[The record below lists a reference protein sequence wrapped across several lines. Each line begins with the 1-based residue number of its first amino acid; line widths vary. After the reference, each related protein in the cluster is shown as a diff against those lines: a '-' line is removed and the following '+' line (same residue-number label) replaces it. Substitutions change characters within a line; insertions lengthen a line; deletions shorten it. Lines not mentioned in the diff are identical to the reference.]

1 MARSNNL
8 LMPTMAAEKRL
19 TNKRSPSGSYKV
31 ANLATENVLPFECEI
46 CGKFG
51 IFCHIRHNNYQHKFK
66 DQDSYS
72 KHSLAMRQYLA
83 FVPNQRQ
90 DEIPETIE
98 YTELPSDME
107 DKNVTIPESN
117 ATPIQAEEVRN
128 KHGCE
133 LCDFIPQTSNPY
145 REKKDHQI
153 SIHFK
158 DKIDKI
164 IAKGSRKCPDCSF
177 VGRDNNA
184 VTRHYVSHG
193 SLKKWLKEALST
205 GTWYTSHD
213 SHYTGNPLRP
223 PLNVLPNP
231 QNDQVSVS
239 NEPTMILCS
248 KCGKGF
254 SDERDLKVH
263 MYVHP

>member
-72 KHSLAMRQYLA
+72 KHSLAMNRYLA
-83 FVPNQRQ
+83 FFPNQRHH
-90 DEIPETIE
+90 EIPETIE

-107 DKNVTIPESN
+107 DKNVTIPESTEN
-117 ATPIQAEEVRN
+117 PIQSEEVRN
-128 KHGCE
+128 KLGCE
-133 LCDFIPQTSNPY
+133 LCDFIPQTSNPW

-153 SIHFK
+153 SVHFK
-158 DKIDKI
+158 AKMDKI
-164 IAKGSRKCPDCSF
+164 IPKGTVVCIKVRTASF
-177 VGRDNNA
+177 PRFWKN
-184 VTRHYVSHG
+184 
-193 SLKKWLKEALST
+193 
-205 GTWYTSHD
+205 
-213 SHYTGNPLRP
+213 
-223 PLNVLPNP
+223 
-231 QNDQVSVS
+231 
-239 NEPTMILCS
+239 
-248 KCGKGF
+248 
-254 SDERDLKVH
+254 
-263 MYVHP
+263 HP

>member
-1 MARSNNL
+1 MARSHSM
-8 LMPTMAAEKRL
+8 LMPQMAAEKRL
-19 TNKRSPSGSYKV
+19 TNKRFPTGPYKL
-31 ANLATENVLPFECEI
+31 ANTATENVLPFNCEI

-51 IFCHIRHNNYQHKFK
+51 IFCQIRHNNYQHQHKFK

-72 KHSLAMRQYLA
+72 KHSIAMNQYLA
-83 FVPNQRQ
+83 FFPNQRQ
-90 DEIPETIE
+90 NEIPETIE
-98 YTELPSDME
+98 YTEQISGME
-107 DKNVTIPESN
+107 DKNLTIPESTLN
-117 ATPIQAEEVRN
+117 PIQVEEVTN

-133 LCDFIPQTSNPY
+133 LCEFIPQTTNPW
-145 REKKDHQI
+145 RAKKDHQI

-158 DKIDKI
+158 DKMDNI
-164 IAKGSRKCPDCSF
+164 IPKGSFKCPDCPF

-184 VTRHYVSHG
+184 VVRHYIRHG

-205 GTWYTSHD
+205 GVWYN
-213 SHYTGNPLRP
+213 SHYTGNPQRP

-231 QNDQVSVS
+231 QNDQKSVS
-239 NEPTMILCS
+239 IEPQMILCS

>member
-66 DQDSYS
+66 DEDSNI
-72 KHSLAMRQYLA
+72 KHTLAMRQYLA

-98 YTELPSDME
+98 YTELPTDME
-107 DKNVTIPESN
+107 DENVTIPESTLN
-117 ATPIQAEEVRN
+117 PKQVEKVTN
-128 KHGCE
+128 KLGCE